1 MRRIVGSHWTRLPE
15 GSCCVPWA
23 CRNGSSKGGRSRLAF
38 LVPHGLSRRVSLLSR
53 ESRTFALLKLAIPLF
68 SFLQVLALGVKSLTL
83 DEVASV
89 WLKYELRE
97 IAQLSKVL
105 HEASLLAL
113 KIGRCDAVPQIRQIQ
128 VRLLT
133 LHAFCRRLLLTDDL
147 ACRCSDVPPLR
158 HLPLP
163 LRTRLLRNLRRPP
176 LVKRDQYSPM
186 ALPRSTLFSIKVA

>member
-1 MRRIVGSHWTRLPE
+1 MGVPERL
-15 GSCCVPWA
+15 V
-23 CRNGSSKGGRSRLAF
+23 KGGSIPPGFPCTSWSVSPRLSALARIQKIC
-38 LVPHGLSRRVSLLSR
+38 LVKTCRP
-53 ESRTFALLKLAIPLF
+53 TF

-128 VRLLT
+128 VCLLT

-147 ACRCSDVPPLR
+147 ACRCSDIPPLR

-176 LVKRDQYSPM
+176 LVKRDQHSPM